1 MEIQSNYEKCVI
13 INDLQRQLHHYD
25 SEYKTATKTGKLK
38 VWEVWYNRNY
48 LGSIHKLDRSDVYTM
63 HVGACGE
70 SDVAFNFM
78 EALAFYVEYLVDYIE
93 LEEEVV
99 ELLPP
104 PEESPEATILKA
116 LKKIFVK

>member
-1 MEIQSNYEKCVI
+1 
-13 INDLQRQLHHYD
+13 
-25 SEYKTATKTGKLK
+25 
-38 VWEVWYNRNY
+38 
-48 LGSIHKLDRSDVYTM
+48 
-63 HVGACGE
+63 
-70 SDVAFNFM
+70 M

-104 PEESPEATILKA
+104 PEEAPEATILKA